1 MSKTITVYDLQTAS
15 TEVRNAKDVRENA
28 WTSANNADVTTI
40 KSFES
45 KDEALAELAKYKN
58 SVKHREGTVSFWEIT
73 QYWVEES
80 VYELDEDGDRQWAYS
95 GGNWDAEW
103 ENDRLWD
110 LTGNQSGVIVWP
122 NGDAIICN
130 WANLKGIPHLFGGE
144 LVSDD
149 EPVLIVKEENRT
161 SFDISGCNVLYSE
174 PDADEA
180 FLEGEEIDGD
190 LYITNNGV
198 KIFAPSDW
206 N

>member
-1 MSKTITVYDLQTAS
+1 MSKTITVYDLNTSSA
-15 TEVRNAKDVRENA
+15 EVHNAKGVCPYA

-40 KSFES
+40 KSFEGIS
-45 KDEALAELAKYKN
+45 EALFELGKYKN
-58 SVKHREGTVSFWEIT
+58 SVKHREGAVSFWEIT
-73 QYWVEES
+73 EYWVEEN
-80 VYELDEDGDRQWAYS
+80 VYTVDEDGDRQWAS
-95 GGNWDAEW
+95 SEGSWDAEW
-103 ENDRLWD
+103 ENSRLWD

-161 SFDISGCNVLYSE
+161 SFDISECNVLYSE
-174 PDADEA
+174 PGTDEA
-180 FLEGEEIDGD
+180 FLHGEELDGD